1 LEPDML
7 LPEEYYTF
15 AIERNS
21 TGYTL
26 EASGN
31 FARVGQKTLRFFRP
45 FVVDDEPI
53 WHYNVKPEEYDGR
66 FNNDLK
72 QVNWDYGSMTWEDQW
87 PAGSAYPDYFV
98 IGDLYTNVYEGKAS
112 LTDIRYYEPAAESPT
127 VSPTEITPTESPW
140 ESPAESQP
148 VVENP
153 TESPI
158 ESPVESPTESPTER
172 PTESP
177 IESPIEIPSG
187 SQPCNPIVF
196 MGRNDR
202 LDVGESILRD
212 NVYLIQKA
220 NGNLEIRE
228 LSQNTIGSLLWES
241 GVSSSI
247 ENNYYTKLQGDG
259 NLITWKEGSDGSK
272 SPVWKS
278 RSVNSDGSYFFVLD
292 CAANGGGAAIY
303 QGHPQQG
310 GTQLWSSLD
319 TASPTTSPTP
329 NEDASNALRFPLNSY
344 SLWNTVLVLASLL
357 LLVW

>member
-1 LEPDML
+1 
-7 LPEEYYTF
+7 
-15 AIERNS
+15 
-21 TGYTL
+21 
-26 EASGN
+26 
-31 FARVGQKTLRFFRP
+31 
-45 FVVDDEPI
+45 
-53 WHYNVKPEEYDGR
+53 
-66 FNNDLK
+66 
-72 QVNWDYGSMTWEDQW
+72 
-87 PAGSAYPDYFV
+87 
-98 IGDLYTNVYEGKAS
+98 
-112 LTDIRYYEPAAESPT
+112 
-127 VSPTEITPTESPW
+127 
-140 ESPAESQP
+140 
-148 VVENP
+148 
-153 TESPI
+153 
-158 ESPVESPTESPTER
+158 
-172 PTESP
+172 
-177 IESPIEIPSG
+177 
-187 SQPCNPIVF
+187 
-196 MGRNDR
+196 MGGNDR

-310 GTQLWSSLD
+310 GTQVWSSLD